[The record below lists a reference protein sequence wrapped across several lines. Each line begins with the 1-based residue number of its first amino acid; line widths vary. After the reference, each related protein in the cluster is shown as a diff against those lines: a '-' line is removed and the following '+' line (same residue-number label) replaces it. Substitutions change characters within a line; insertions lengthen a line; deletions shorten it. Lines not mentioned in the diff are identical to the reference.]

1 MDSGSAQGIL
11 RILQAASG
19 KPPQPESSVPFIDPS
34 SRQTCV
40 KRRAVLSVEANPSC
54 KDRAMAERAVNE
66 VWESCFKDTRPFDE
80 IY

>member
-1 MDSGSAQGIL
+1 MDARSASGVLCIL
-11 RILQAASG
+11 EAASS
-19 KPPQPESSVPFIDPS
+19 EPS
-34 SRQTCV
+34 AKLAILLSNPYAEKTCV